1 MAKFLEVLMFIKEI
15 IADDAKMSKFR
26 EVIADI
32 KELVYDIKDVI
43 EFFNKKNESES

>member
-1 MAKFLEVLMFIKEI
+1 MVKFLEVLSFIKEI
-15 IADDAKMSKFR
+15 IADEAKMSKFR

-43 EFFNKKNESES
+43 EFFNKKNESET